1 MSSSARK
8 TRSRAE
14 TTKNASDEKRDA
26 SPPLP
31 LEETQD
37 GTGAREFERFVRDAL
52 KDLLKGQC
60 DLKTKVESFEASV
73 NNSLEHIFERV
84 EKLETKNETLETK
97 TKQQESVVEQLVEKC
112 NTLER
117 FSRRNNFRIVGV
129 PVSRGENCI
138 YVVSEILKNDFNL
151 ESATIERAHRDGKGF
166 RGKPPHILTKML
178 SYRDK
183 VAVMI
188 KAKNALREKDYYVV
202 DDLTKDDLR
211 EKKKWKTE
219 VAAAYSRGEKCRF
232 FAGKWRGGDGVPIKF
247 SDKT

>member
-166 RGKPPHILTKML
+166 R
-178 SYRDK
+178 DK

-219 VAAAYSRGEKCRF
+219 VAAAYSRGGKCRF

>member
-129 PVSRGENCI
+129 P
-138 YVVSEILKNDFNL
+138 NDFNL

-232 FAGKWRGGDGVPIKF
+232 FAGKWRGGDGVPYKF